1 MTMALASLTSQS
13 LGFPGWRY
21 VQLTH
26 PVSLWLRLFTHS
38 QYPRRDA
45 LVVNGSLPDLSGIF
59 HRSGHE
65 R

>member
-26 PVSLWLRLFTHS
+26 PVSLGLRLFTHS

-45 LVVNGSLPDLSGIF
+45 LVASGSLPDLSGIF